1 MREPYKI
8 GDKVRLVEKFG
19 TRPAGTVMIIHSEWV
34 GYGVFLTPVGGGT
47 KIPAYYYRFEPC
59 KETVKEKTNEQLAEQ
74 FRSARALLDEARD
87 ELDARGYKLL
97 HNGKL
102 CVKPVPVS
110 EIKIVKYETIV
121 KEL

>member
-8 GDKVRLVEKFG
+8 GDKVRLVEQFG
-19 TRPAGTVMIIHSEWV
+19 TRPAGTVMIIDSEWV
-34 GYGVFLTPVGGGT
+34 GYGGVFLTPVGGDT
-47 KIPAYYYRFEPC
+47 KIPAYYYRFEPYIV
-59 KETVKEKTNEQLAEQ
+59 EVKTDEELAEQ

-110 EIKIVKYETIV
+110 EIKIIKTEV